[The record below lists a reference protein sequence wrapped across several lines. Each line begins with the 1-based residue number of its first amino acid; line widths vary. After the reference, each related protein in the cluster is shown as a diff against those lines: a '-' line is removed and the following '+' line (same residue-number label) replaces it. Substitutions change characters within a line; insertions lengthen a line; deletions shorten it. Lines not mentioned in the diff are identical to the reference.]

1 MTVWDLAERDF
12 QSGHRGHSLVAELVF
27 TLDRRLR
34 QGQGVFEYT
43 ANPACVFRLQISR
56 CDRDRVLRDGTR
68 LRAGQRFVQLH
79 YWTEQTP
86 AIPRG
91 GPTIAWGRELH
102 RGIQISL
109 AELARYLR
117 SRPDL
122 DDIEVI
128 FGDVPS
134 GAREQF
140 GQIGRIMA
148 HYGFEV
154 IPESNS
160 LTLVQRLRRL
170 GENILISLI
179 VFARHGALHRNTLRR
194 VRVPIY
200 LSRRALEKHFGEA
213 A

>member
-12 QSGHRGHSLVAELVF
+12 RSGRRRHSLVAELTF
-27 TLDRRLR
+27 ALDRRLR
-34 QGQGVFEYT
+34 QRQGVFEYT
-43 ANPACVFRLQISR
+43 AKSACVFRLQISHCER
-56 CDRDRVLRDGTR
+56 ERVLRDGTR
-68 LRAGQRFVQLH
+68 LRAGERFAQLH
-79 YWTEQTP
+79 YWTEQMP

-117 SRPDL
+117 LRPDL
-122 DDIEVI
+122 ADIEVI

-134 GAREQF
+134 GAREKF

-154 IPESNS
+154 IPEANGP
-160 LTLVQRLRRL
+160 TLGQRLQRL

-179 VFARHGALHRNTLRR
+179 VYARHGALHRNTLRR

-200 LSRRALEKHFGEA
+200 LSRCALEEHFGEA

>member
-12 QSGHRGHSLVAELVF
+12 RSGHRRHPLVAELVF
-27 TLDRRLR
+27 MLDRRLR
-34 QGQGVFEYT
+34 QSQRVFEYT
-43 ANPACVFRLQISR
+43 AHPACVFRLQISR
-56 CDRDRVLRDGTR
+56 CDRDRVLRDGTC
-68 LRAGQRFVQLH
+68 LRAGQRFAQLH
-79 YWTEQTP
+79 YWTEQMP

-117 SRPDL
+117 SQPDL
-122 DDIEVI
+122 TDIEVI

-134 GAREQF
+134 GVREKF

-154 IPESNS
+154 IPEANG
-160 LTLVQRLRRL
+160 LTLGQRLQRL
-170 GENILISLI
+170 GENMLISLI
-179 VFARHGALHRNTLRR
+179 VYARHGTLHRNTLRR

>member
-12 QSGHRGHSLVAELVF
+12 RSDHRHSLVAELIF
-27 TLDRRLR
+27 ALDRRLR
-34 QGQGVFEYT
+34 QRQGVFEYT

-68 LRAGQRFVQLH
+68 LRAGQPFAQLH
-79 YWTEQTP
+79 YWNEQMP
-86 AIPRG
+86 PIPG
-91 GPTIAWGRELH
+91 SGPTIAWGRELN
-102 RGIQISL
+102 RRIRVSL
-109 AELARYLR
+109 MELARYLA

-122 DDIEVI
+122 ADIEVV

-134 GAREQF
+134 GVREKF
-140 GQIGRIMA
+140 GQIARIMA

-154 IPESNS
+154 IPEPEALS
-160 LTLVQRLRRL
+160 LTQRLHRW
-170 GENILISLI
+170 GENVLISLI
-179 VFARHGALHRNTLRR
+179 VFAQNAGALHRNTLRR

-200 LSRRALEKHFGEA
+200 LSRRALEEHFGEA

>member
-12 QSGHRGHSLVAELVF
+12 RSEHSHSVVAELIF
-27 TLDRRLR
+27 AFDRRLR
-34 QGQGVFEYT
+34 RRQGVFEYT

-68 LRAGQRFVQLH
+68 MRAGRRFAQLH
-79 YWTEQTP
+79 YWNEQMP
-86 AIPRG
+86 PIPRS
-91 GPTIAWGRELH
+91 GPTIAWGRELN
-102 RGIQISL
+102 RRIRVSL
-109 AELARYLR
+109 VELARHLR

-122 DDIEVI
+122 GDIEVV

-134 GAREQF
+134 GVREKF

-154 IPESNS
+154 IAEPED
-160 LTLVQRLRRL
+160 LTLSQRLNRW

-179 VFARHGALHRNTLRR
+179 VFAQNAGALHLNTLRR

-200 LSRRALEKHFGEA
+200 LSRRALEEHFGEA

>member
-12 QSGHRGHSLVAELVF
+12 RSEHRHSLVAELVF

-34 QGQGVFEYT
+34 QSQGVFEYT
-43 ANPACVFRLQISR
+43 ANAACVFRLQISR
-56 CDRDRVLRDGTR
+56 CDRDRILRDGTH
-68 LRAGQRFVQLH
+68 LRAGQRFAQLH
-79 YWTEQTP
+79 YWTEQMP
-86 AIPRG
+86 AIPRR

-109 AELARYLR
+109 VELARYLGA
-117 SRPDL
+117 RPDL

-154 IPESNS
+154 IPEPNG
-160 LTLVQRLRRL
+160 LTRVQRLRRL

-200 LSRRALEKHFGEA
+200 LSRRALEEHFGEGA
-213 A
+213 